1 MLSTA
6 AKMEV
11 ARVLYALVRGVRGLL
26 GREDSVVVT
35 RRGVRWRL
43 DLGEGIDL
51 TIYLAGA
58 FERPTLRQ
66 LERLVRPGMNV
77 IDVGANVGAHAL
89 HLARLVGAAGS
100 VTAVEPTSF
109 AVRKLRANLAENPAL
124 SSRVEVRQCFL
135 VGEPGMAVRPAIAS
149 SWPVDGRRPDD
160 HALGSVSMSTEGAA
174 AETLDDVLESSPKR
188 RIQLIKMD
196 VDGHELEVLRG
207 ARVVLTRDRPAIV
220 MELAPYVFAR
230 QEDFDA
236 VLSLLWEL
244 DYDFTPIGGS
254 RPLARTIAAVRD
266 RIPKNGSLNVTA
278 ISQTAAAGTRLET

>member
-6 AKMEV
+6 AKMQV
-11 ARVLYALVRGVRGLL
+11 ARVLYAGVRGIRGLI
-26 GREDSVVVT
+26 GRKDSVVVT

-58 FERPTLRQ
+58 FERSTLRQ
-66 LERLVRPGMNV
+66 LERLVGPGMNV

-89 HLARLVGAAGS
+89 HLARLVGAEGS
-100 VTAVEPTSF
+100 VTAFEPTAF
-109 AVRKLRANLAENPAL
+109 AVRKLRENLAENPTL
-124 SSRVEVRQCFL
+124 SPRVEVRQCFL
-135 VGEPGMAVRPAIAS
+135 VAEPGSAVLPAIAS

-160 HALGSVSMSTEGAA
+160 DALGSVSMSTEGAEA
-174 AETLDDVLESSPKR
+174 TTLDSVVEASPR
-188 RIQLIKMD
+188 RSIQLIKMD

-207 ARVVLTRDRPAIV
+207 ARRVLKRDRPALV
-220 MELAPYVFAR
+220 MELAPYVFSR

-236 VLSLLWEL
+236 VLGLLWEF

-254 RPLARTIAAVRD
+254 RRLPRTVAAVRD
-266 RIPKNGSLNVTA
+266 WIPANGSLNVTA
-278 ISQTAAAGTRLET
+278 ISAAAPDPRL